1 MKNKIVVWGTNA
13 AEEKVLIALELK
25 AEDNKVLLYI
35 FPEAAVTDAFYNQ
48 MMNDWKNDKPVEF
61 PEHTV
66 IERPLAITD
75 SLLPDDLKS
84 DDRSGVLQRAQT
96 EWHFVVLSTKLH
108 QAYQQELAEFKE
120 KIAAL
125 QNFDEGI
132 WEDLRAFWDKVQEQT
147 RERNLFRSHADSL
160 RDNIN
165 ELFEKLRSLRNQMQQ
180 EAKSAS
186 QMVYDAFIARLE
198 EIEQRIAA
206 GSAKIS
212 TVFEDLKI
220 IQRDYRDA
228 KMTNEHRN
236 RLWDRIDK
244 AFKAAKER
252 RFGPGVNEGSIADRL
267 ERRIAGLKEAA
278 QRIQD
283 SIRRDEEDLEFQN
296 RKIATTEG
304 QLEAQ
309 IRVAK
314 IKMIEERLNV
324 KREKL
329 KEVLGTL
336 SGLERQLAKSKEK
349 EAARA
354 AKEAERQ
361 RFEAAKAAAQ
371 AEIAQQV
378 AAAKEAGQA
387 HAEPTPADAPTPPEE
402 VPGDNAFKVA
412 ARIAGESLQD
422 AVDTARAIGQVLS
435 EKAEDAADK
444 AEDWVEETLDK
455 AEDVVEKIA
464 DKAEDLVEE
473 MAEKAQDF
481 LQNIFEKVSETA
493 REVADDIGRE
503 RKEAADVSDE
513 PPTSV
518 EGEETVEALVEAAEE
533 EAAEASP
540 SQKRAPKKKA
550 PADETSDTPPTDTP

>member
-25 AEDNKVLLYI
+25 AEDNKVLLYT

-212 TVFEDLKI
+212 AVFEDLKI

-252 RFGPGVNEGSIADRL
+252 RFGPSVNEGSIADRF
-267 ERRIAGLKEAA
+267 ERRIAGLREAA

-336 SGLERQLAKSKEK
+336 SGLERQLAKAKEK

-354 AKEAERQ
+354 AKEAERK

-378 AAAKEAGQA
+378 AAAKEAG
-387 HAEPTPADAPTPPEE
+387 HTHTEPPSPDAPTTPEE
-402 VPGDNAFKVA
+402 APGDDALTVA

-422 AVDTARAIGQVLS
+422 AVDTARAIGQVLG
-435 EKAEDAADK
+435 EKAEEAADK
-444 AEDWVEETLDK
+444 AEDWVEQTLDK

-464 DKAEDLVEE
+464 DKAEDLAEE
-473 MAEKAQDF
+473 IAEKAQDF
-481 LQNIFEKVSETA
+481 LEDIFDRAKEMA
-493 REVADDIGRE
+493 REVADDLGRE
-503 RKEAADVSDE
+503 KEEAADATE
-513 PPTSV
+513 ETPASV
-518 EGEETVEALVEAAEE
+518 AGEETIEVLVESVEE
-533 EAAEASP
+533 TPEAS
-540 SQKRAPKKKA
+540 APKKRASKKNA
-550 PADETSDTPPTDTP
+550 PADETSDTPPTDAP